1 MPKRP
6 KDMGKMSE
14 QMHGLASLPKLMTN
28 CTACPP
34 GLASKLV
41 ARKKKAKKAK

>member
-28 CTACPP
+28 SPTGPA

-41 ARKKKAKKAK
+41 ARKKKAK